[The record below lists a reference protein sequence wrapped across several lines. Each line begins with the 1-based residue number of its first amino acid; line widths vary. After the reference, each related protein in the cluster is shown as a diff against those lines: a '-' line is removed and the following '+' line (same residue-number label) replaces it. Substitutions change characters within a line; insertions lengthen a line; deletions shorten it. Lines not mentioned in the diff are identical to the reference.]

1 MEAGSPTPHFY
12 CSPTTRTAGLTC
24 YKLSINYDLN
34 LDFQIILLKAPSN
47 QTCKELLVFK
57 GTYYN
62 FLYFLMCC
70 YSSWCSC
77 YVRAKT
83 SGLKQVNAPF
93 LAVFFKDFK
102 ISKCTEAPPTF
113 CLQRTANQKKACIK
127 GGMQQLDAFG
137 GRTKPQPNLTKQ

>member
-62 FLYFLMCC
+62 FFI
-70 YSSWCSC
+70 SSC
-77 YVRAKT
+77 
-83 SGLKQVNAPF
+83 
-93 LAVFFKDFK
+93 AV
-102 ISKCTEAPPTF
+102 
-113 CLQRTANQKKACIK
+113 TAADVHA
-127 GGMQQLDAFG
+127 MQEQ
-137 GRTKPQPNLTKQ
+137 KPQA